1 MALTWP
7 RLLPVLLVAG
17 ALAFAN
23 VPGFELVWDDTHLL
37 RDNTVLAAGS
47 LAQVFGSD
55 FWLEGERS
63 GYYRPLVTLTYL
75 AESRAFGVHPAGY
88 HVMNVLYH
96 LAAALALVWVGALL
110 LGHRL
115 AAWLAGLV
123 FALHPIHTESVAFVS
138 GRTDVIAA
146 LGFLLALGCYL
157 RARDHPG
164 PGWTIGGPLAFAAA
178 LLSKEVA
185 IVLPGLLLAYEL
197 TMARSREVRP
207 PLLPGLLRRLLPF
220 VLVAAGYLAVRHA
233 VLGAV
238 VHQSIDWVAMP
249 ARAVM
254 AIQILGRYLRL
265 LLVPYPPNP
274 HYVLGSGAGWMPWD
288 AAGAGLAILAAG
300 GAALWAWRGNRLPLF
315 LFAWLLLTALP
326 TTPLFP
332 VGAPQMAERFL
343 YLPSAAFALLAG
355 WAGWALLARMPTRPA
370 RLLAGTAMGLLLAGA
385 LVLTLHRNED
395 WRDAERLFSRMA
407 EASPRSWLAPVN
419 LGYMHL
425 WRGELARAAS
435 EFQRALTLRPDLP
448 PALMGLAVADSQL
461 GKHAEAIRAGER
473 ARSLEPASEIWHL
486 QLAAIYGNSGNH
498 AAAASL
504 FAEAARR
511 NPRRV
516 ETRYQLAL
524 ALHRSG
530 RTAEARTALH
540 DAETL
545 SRTLRQPGTGWQQTA
560 ERVRATLAPE
570 NRP

>member
-7 RLLPVLLVAG
+7 RLLPVLLVGG

-75 AESRAFGVHPAGY
+75 AESRLFGLQPRGY

-96 LAAALALVWVGALL
+96 LAATLALVWVGTLL

-146 LGFLLALGCYL
+146 LFFLLALGCYV
-157 RARDHPG
+157 RGRDHPG

-185 IVLPGLLLAYEL
+185 FVLPGVVLAYEI
-197 TMARSREVRP
+197 TMARSREMRSS
-207 PLLPGLLRRLLPF
+207 LPGLLRRLLPF

-233 VLGAV
+233 VLGGV
-238 VHQSIDWVAMP
+238 VHQPINWGALP

-274 HYVLGSGAGWMPWD
+274 HYVLDPWPGWMPWD

-300 GAALWAWRGNRLPLF
+300 GAALWARGRSRVPLF
-315 LFAWLLLTALP
+315 LFAWLLLAALP

-355 WAGWALLARMPTRPA
+355 WAGWALLARMATRPA
-370 RLLAGTAMGLLLAGA
+370 RLLAGAGLGLLLAGA
-385 LVLTLHRNED
+385 FVLTLHRNED
-395 WRDAERLFSRMA
+395 WRDAERLFGRMT
-407 EASPRSWLAPVN
+407 EASPRSWLPPVN
-419 LGYMHL
+419 LGYVHL
-425 WRGELARAAS
+425 WRGELPRAAS

-448 PALMGLAVADSQL
+448 PALMGLAIVESRL
-461 GKHAEAIRAGER
+461 GRHPEAIRVGER

-524 ALHRSG
+524 ALHQSG
-530 RTAEARTALH
+530 RTAEARTALQEA
-540 DAETL
+540 DTL
-545 SRTLRQPGTGWQQTA
+545 SRTLRQPGTSWQQTA
-560 ERVRATLAPE
+560 ERVRARLAPE